1 MPAQPLL
8 AAGSLRNEVL
18 AVVDQ
23 QLDLPVDALV
33 RPRPREAGLP
43 ERGAGNRERVDRVG
57 LSAPAAGT
65 PLRHRQ
71 LRRHPHQLLATL
83 EQLPFEPARQL
94 AAVLEGPQPF
104 RV

>member
-33 RPRPREAGLP
+33 RPRPRQAGLP
-43 ERGAGNRERVDRVG
+43 DRGAGDRERVDRVG
-57 LSAPAAGT
+57 LSARAACAAGS
-65 PLRHRQ
+65 
-71 LRRHPHQLLATL
+71 
-83 EQLPFEPARQL
+83 ARISVYL
-94 AAVLEGPQPF
+94 TGSSDGVVTIAA
-104 RV
+104 